1 MSSFGIY
8 VHVPYCIQRCSY
20 CDFATYEQSKIM
32 PPAEYF
38 QLLYREIQAY
48 SALAPVKGLDTIYF
62 GGGTPSLV
70 DPKLIISVMNEFS
83 KQGFVRKED
92 CEVTIEINPATI
104 SEEKMTQYLEAGVNR
119 FSVGA
124 QTFDDDLLRKV
135 NREHNA
141 QATRDT
147 LELLKKFNTN
157 FTFDIL
163 FALPG
168 QTMEGVNRDIDIT
181 LSYEP
186 NHISAYCLTVPDGHP
201 LAKARLP
208 EDTQVSMFEQIGN
221 RLEGAGLKRYEISNF
236 ARAGFESRHNI
247 LYWSDQSYWGVGLG
261 AHSYIREE
269 GPWGLRFWNPNNI
282 NEYTDQWS
290 KEAHPRRSKWSEGRS
305 PKQFEFLEENESL
318 TDFCHTSMR
327 MMSGMSMAALSKKFG
342 QERMYQVNYLC
353 SELEERGL
361 VSLEGD
367 KWRLTSQGILL
378 SNQVF
383 SKLAFLD

>member
-32 PPAEYF
+32 PPKEYF

-48 SALAPVKGLDTIYF
+48 SALAPSKGLDTIYF

-70 DPKLIISVMNEFS
+70 DTKLIISVMNEFS
-83 KQGFVRKED
+83 KQGFLRNEN

-124 QTFDDDLLRKV
+124 QTFDDDLLKKV

-168 QTMEGVNRDIDIT
+168 QTMGGVNRDIDIT

-208 EDTQVSMFEQIGN
+208 EDTQVAMFEQIGN
-221 RLEGAGLKRYEISNF
+221 RLEEAGLKRYEISNF
-236 ARAGFESRHNI
+236 ARPGYESRHNI

-261 AHSYIREE
+261 AHSYIRQE
-269 GPWGLRFWNPNNI
+269 GRWGLRFWNPNNI
-282 NEYTDQWS
+282 NEYAAQWS
-290 KEAHPRRSKWSEGRS
+290 NEAHPRRSQWSEGRT

-327 MMSGMSMAALSKKFG
+327 MMCGMSLEALSKKFG

-361 VSLEGD
+361 VSLDGD
-367 KWRLTSQGILL
+367 RWKLTSQGILL